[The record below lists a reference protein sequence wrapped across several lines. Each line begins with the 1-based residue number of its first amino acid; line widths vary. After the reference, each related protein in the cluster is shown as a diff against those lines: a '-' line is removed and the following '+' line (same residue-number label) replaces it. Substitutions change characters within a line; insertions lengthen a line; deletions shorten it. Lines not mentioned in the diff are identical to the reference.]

1 MEKKEPY
8 KSIRIRESYW
18 KEIMHLS
25 IELNKTMPETVK
37 YLYDHYKKY
46 DGHGILIKKGRP

>member
-1 MEKKEPY
+1 MEEKEPY

-18 KEIMHLS
+18 REIMHLS
-25 IELNKTMPETVK
+25 IELNKTMPETIK

-46 DGHGILIKKGRP
+46 DGRGILIKKS

>member
-1 MEKKEPY
+1 MEQKEKY

-25 IELNKTMPETVK
+25 IELNKNMSETIK
-37 YLYDHYKKY
+37 YLYDQYKKY
-46 DGHGILIKKGRP
+46 DGHGVLIKKGL